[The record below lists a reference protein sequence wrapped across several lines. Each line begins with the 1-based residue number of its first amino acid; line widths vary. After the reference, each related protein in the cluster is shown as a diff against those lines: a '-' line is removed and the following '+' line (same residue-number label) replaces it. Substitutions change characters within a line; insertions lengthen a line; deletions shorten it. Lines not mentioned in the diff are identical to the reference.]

1 MECSRGLEM
10 EQGSPGWAS
19 LTSRVRSLSFLCL
32 VPEEAKTSAFLE
44 ETGYDT
50 YYVHVLMD
58 WWSQGFSS
66 MLSLAIGVGL
76 MHSAL

>member
-10 EQGSPGWAS
+10 EQGSPGWA
-19 LTSRVRSLSFLCL
+19 LLPTSRVLSLSFLCL

-50 YYVHVLMD
+50 YVHDAYGLV
-58 WWSQGFSS
+58 SVEASARAQ
-66 MLSLAIGVGL
+66 SLPLRVWG
-76 MHSAL
+76 